1 MQYGGVT
8 CSIGGQAADD
18 RQITTRAS
26 ARTSSE
32 LLTPAAAAAAR
43 LMDAVALMLL
53 LLLCC
58 DLLSPSLCHS
68 PSRNSLSSSAETP
81 PPVEV
86 EVEVDAAPP
95 RARRAASL
103 SLCPPPTPPCRVAH
117 AQSRSSRTGV
127 SVSCFLPRLG
137 RGGERGAAGARRQ
150 GQELVYCITMWKK
163 KLKVCQAVAVAHHS
177 TASCT
182 QQQRGRVCGGTCMR
196 RRD

>member
-1 MQYGGVT
+1 V
-8 CSIGGQAADD
+8 
-18 RQITTRAS
+18 
-26 ARTSSE
+26 
-32 LLTPAAAAAAR
+32 LR
-43 LMDAVALMLL
+43 LA
-53 LLLCC
+53 
-58 DLLSPSLCHS
+58 PSLRVVREAAGTGRHDQTPGTHAS
-68 PSRNSLSSSAETP
+68 EERPGRSLVVGNPLPNRLGDLIGADEEAQLVVGLLRS
-81 PPVEV
+81 V